1 MEELWE
7 NPEVDIK
14 SLPSVEGASFQ
25 LHPIRYRKYR
35 LIMISLIWIIPFFAV
50 IPVVFNAPYY
60 VGIPVLVVLLALM
73 TLSAFSIFRGYRKR
87 SYALRQKDLTYKKG
101 WIFSSVTTIPFNRIQ
116 HTEISHGPLERKF
129 KLCSLKIYTAGG
141 SSSDLS
147 IPGLEYEEAEV
158 LKDFI
163 AQKVA
168 VNV

>member
-1 MEELWE
+1 MEEVWE
-7 NPEVDIK
+7 NPDVDVK
-14 SLPSVEGASFQ
+14 SLPSIEGTSFQ
-25 LHPIRYRKYR
+25 LHPIRYRRYR
-35 LIMISLIWIIPFFAV
+35 LIVASLGWIIPFLAIF
-50 IPVVFNAPYY
+50 PVVYKAPFY
-60 VGIPVLVVLLALM
+60 VGIPVLIVLLLLM
-73 TLSAFSIFRGYRKR
+73 TLTGFNIFKGYRKR
-87 SYALRQKDLTYKKG
+87 SYALRQMDLTYKKG